1 MEYKCHFA
9 FFPKQVRLRRGH
21 QGPAPAHLPPA
32 NGGQRVHQRRER
44 RKRKRR
50 QQETQ
55 AAAAAKL
62 GRRRRRR
69 RERNQGE
76 LSADELFVR
85 SVPVQL
91 PRLYECTSKFWN
103 MSLTCAFL
111 GGGGWRSFILCL
123 RTAHAVRTTT
133 ASDYCLIQFGGRKG
147 RERECGCSF
156 VPSEEARIRP
166 RRHQFP
172 ANSVWTGGHYPPLS
186 MILSYGTIKPY
197 GSTFL

>member
-69 RERNQGE
+69 RRRRERHQGE
-76 LSADELFVR
+76 LSSDELFVH
-85 SVPVQL
+85 S
-91 PRLYECTSKFWN
+91 
-103 MSLTCAFL
+103 
-111 GGGGWRSFILCL
+111 
-123 RTAHAVRTTT
+123 VRTTSHT
-133 ASDYCLIQFGGRKG
+133 CMNVPQSSGICLSRVRFW
-147 RERECGCSF
+147 
-156 VPSEEARIRP
+156 EEADGGLLYCACAPHMQYGRRRP
-166 RRHQFP
+166 LII
-172 ANSVWTGGHYPPLS
+172 A
-186 MILSYGTIKPY
+186 
-197 GSTFL
+197 